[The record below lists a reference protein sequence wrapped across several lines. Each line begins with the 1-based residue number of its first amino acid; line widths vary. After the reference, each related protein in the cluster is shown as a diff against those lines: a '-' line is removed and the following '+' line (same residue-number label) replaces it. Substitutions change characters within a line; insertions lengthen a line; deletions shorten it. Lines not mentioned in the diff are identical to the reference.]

1 MNYLALAIAY
11 FLGAIPTGY
20 WVGRTQGIDLRE
32 HGSGSTGAT
41 NVWRC
46 LGRKFGIFVFTVDL
60 AKGVAA
66 ILLTS
71 TLLPSDPYTDPSQAW
86 WMIGAGFAALIGH
99 SRSCWI
105 GFKGGKSVATG
116 LGILLALNWQVAV
129 CALAIWGMTMAIWRT
144 VSISSMVA
152 AVSTPLL
159 TWLWRSPQA
168 YLILTFLG
176 AIFILWTH
184 RSNLQRLLSGQE
196 LTFKT
201 DINQTTQTED
211 SDPNQVKIS

>member
-20 WVGRTQGIDLRE
+20 WVGCIQGIDIRE

-46 LGRKFGIFVFTVDL
+46 LGRKYGILVFAVDL

-66 ILLTS
+66 VLLTGM
-71 TLLPSDPYTDPSQAW
+71 LLPADSAQAW
-86 WMIGAGFAALIGH
+86 WIIGAGVCALIGH

-105 GFKGGKSVATG
+105 GFRGGKSVATG
-116 LGILLALNWQVAV
+116 LGVLLALNWQVAL
-129 CALAIWGMTMAIWRT
+129 CALSIWGLTMAIWRT
-144 VSISSMVA
+144 VSISSLAA

-159 TWLWRSPQA
+159 IWLWQSPQP
-168 YLILTFLG
+168 YLILTIFG
-176 AIFILWTH
+176 AMFIIWTH
-184 RSNLQRLLSGQE
+184 RANIQRLLSGQE
-196 LTFKT
+196 LSF
-201 DINQTTQTED
+201 NQAKETEP
-211 SDPNQVKIS
+211 SQAKIS